1 MIRDPAAV
9 PELERILGDQ
19 NAASDVRREAA
30 IALGE
35 IKDKSALQS
44 LTAALT
50 TADPYLA
57 KAARDAIRRIQQQ

>member
-19 NAASDVRREAA
+19 SAFSDVRREAA

-44 LTAALT
+44 LTVALK

-57 KAARDAIRRIQQQ
+57 KAARDAIRRIEKQ